1 MSRRSPPSGSSA
13 RSTFNRFKDS
23 MPDRFNTLQNKIE
36 SKISQVPDTLSQ
48 VPDKLSRVPDK
59 LQDFRRETYGQLPRS
74 ISPPSVAKAPEEGD
88 PKYDHALAGLAAKIL
103 YRAGACP
110 VSGGPLLVLCAASFP
125 DTRQV
130 NYNELLPYVL
140 SILPGDD
147 ELGEESDGG
156 GYSVVFFAGGGSAN
170 VGSKE
175 GGANAGNGN
184 RPSWAW
190 TLQAYHLLGRA
201 VKKRIRKLW
210 VVHERAWVRVI
221 LEVMAGVVSVK
232 FRKKVVHLNSLTDLA
247 NHIDITQLHIPPA
260 VYLHDRKLASTISIP
275 DPPPPIFGC
284 PPFHTAANPP
294 RVGENM
300 PLPQVLIDTA
310 RYLRSQCLCVE
321 GLFRVTPS
329 QALLDVVR
337 EAYDRKQYIKWDE
350 WGPHMAA
357 ALVKLYYRSLPEPLI
372 PARFYQDLLS
382 FEEAGVGDE
391 KAFLRVKDL
400 LENGL
405 PKSSRVLLLRHL
417 LPLLALVAQNS
428 VVNKMNPNN
437 LAVCIA
443 PSLLKSDDMMAD
455 AKACNGLRTFIQI
468 AIERV
473 EELAPELPSRG
484 GPVRNGGGSSSSVT
498 GVPPPSGS
506 PPPYSM
512 GSMQP
517 VQRKRLP
524 GIMGT
529 KEMEGGMT
537 ARKPAPGSASSSVT
551 YLPLASELDEKKQL
565 IEKAEAEERKED
577 IRRSPTPGLPAEE
590 EVRRRGSVPSIPTK
604 PSEGILRRK
613 ASFQSFINSPPE
625 TGPKPPILSSSSL
638 VPDPSSPSPH
648 LPTSPSPITKPPRV
662 IRRAASSTFPSSSSP
677 RSSSFSSP
685 SVASIANSLNQSQ
698 VQKDVQL
705 KSRTPPPPVMQR
717 AKTEIG
723 SVKGRGKAVEELR
736 ALYEER
742 AKGVEVLVRNT
753 PGRLGGRGKE

>member
-1 MSRRSPPSGSSA
+1 MSRRSPPPGSSA

-23 MPDRFNTLQNKIE
+23 MPDRFNSLQSKIE
-36 SKISQVPDTLSQ
+36 NRISQVPDKLSQ
-48 VPDKLSRVPDK
+48 VPDKLSQVPDK
-59 LQDFRRETYGQLPRS
+59 FQDFRRETQAQLPRS
-74 ISPPSVAKAPEEGD
+74 ISPASVAKAPEEGD

-110 VSGGPLLVLCAASFP
+110 ISGGPLLVLCAASFP
-125 DTRQV
+125 DTRQLD
-130 NYNELLPYVL
+130 YNELLPYVL

-156 GYSVVFFAGGGSAN
+156 GYSVVFFAGGGTAN
-170 VGSKE
+170 VGGKE
-175 GGANAGNGN
+175 GGAGAGKGN

-190 TLQAYHLLGRA
+190 TLQAYHLIGQLGRA

-232 FRKKVVHLNSLTDLA
+232 FRKKVVHVNTLTDLA

-260 VYLHDRKLASTISIP
+260 VYLHDRKLVSAISIP
-275 DPPPPIFGC
+275 DPPSPIFGR

-310 RYLRSQCLCVE
+310 RYLRSQCLSVE

-329 QALLDVVR
+329 QALLDVAR

-372 PARFYQDLLS
+372 PMRFYQDLLS
-382 FEEAGVGDE
+382 LEEAGAGDE
-391 KAFLRVKDL
+391 KAFLKVKDL
-400 LENGL
+400 LDDGL

-428 VVNKMNPNN
+428 AVNKMNPNN

-473 EELAPELPSRG
+473 EELAPELPSRD
-484 GPVRNGGGSSSSVT
+484 GPVRSGSGSGSSAT

-517 VQRKRLP
+517 VQRKKLP

-537 ARKPAPGSASSSVT
+537 ARKPVPDSASSSVT
-551 YLPLASELDEKKQL
+551 YLPLANEPDEKSQL
-565 IEKAEAEERKED
+565 VEKAEAEERKED

-590 EVRRRGSVPSIPTK
+590 EEAPRRGSVLSIPTRT
-604 PSEGILRRK
+604 SEGILRRK
-613 ASFQSFINSPPE
+613 ASFQSLTNNPPE
-625 TGPKPPILSSSSL
+625 IGPKPPILSSSSL
-638 VPDPSSPSPH
+638 IPDPSP
-648 LPTSPSPITKPPRV
+648 PSPITKPPRV

-685 SVASIANSLNQSQ
+685 SVASIASSLNQSQ
-698 VQKDVQL
+698 VQKNAQL
-705 KSRTPPPPVMQR
+705 KSRTPPPPVIQR
-717 AKTEIG
+717 AKTEVG
-723 SVKGRGKAVEELR
+723 SMKGRGKVVEELR

-753 PGRLGGRGKE
+753 PGRLKGKGKE